1 MAENIAIIIGNA
13 EYENSDFGNLKAC
26 VKDVDAMEELLKA
39 THRFDKIIPLKNVSG
54 DEITEELKRLTGSQS
69 YGTIFIYFSG
79 HGHRDSKNQFYWTGK
94 DFDTSKPHTTGV
106 SHEVLI
112 SFLRAAACK
121 NRIVIQDACFSGSA
135 LLKSSTENYS
145 TTFGDILMLSSSHAS
160 EETPAGLELS
170 PFTDRFIEAAST
182 AKTEGS
188 IDYFDVIQK
197 LKDLYEDIDD
207 HNPYW
212 TYQGS
217 FKLAFC
223 DDATFLS
230 DINKKYTEFEEE
242 INEPEVSIQAATPL
256 SESDI
261 LSAVEKKLV
270 PKEKIQEMIL
280 AIEGR
285 INEKYEEQANLVKIF
300 SLRST
305 ASADYYNVDDLKP
318 IVEFVSGQSRWDEFV
333 TATHTR
339 TKKRQSAFLGALSE
353 VLYKPEYDEN
363 YYLENNSGLEAV
375 HQQYFLEPSSKLL
388 RRHVLEMIIVPGIF
402 SASLFWRLRVQ
413 GLENWDT
420 FSEDAGQK
428 KWQSSKFEWDSNNLA
443 DLDVFYS
450 DLFEQA
456 KKSLHRT
463 VTNLS
468 AKLSDN

>member
-1 MAENIAIIIGNA
+1 MPENVAIIIGNA
-13 EYENSDFGNLKAC
+13 EYESPDFGNLEAC

-39 THRFDKIIPLKNVSG
+39 TRRFDKIIPLKNVSG
-54 DEITEELKRLTGSQS
+54 DDITEELKRLTGSQS

-79 HGHRDSKNQFYWTGK
+79 HGHRDNKDTFYWTGR
-94 DFDTSKPHTTGV
+94 DFDTSQPNTTGV
-106 SHEVLI
+106 SHGVLI
-112 SFLRAAACK
+112 SFLRAAKCT
-121 NRIVIQDACFSGSA
+121 NRIIIQDACFSGHA

-145 TTFGDILMLSSSHAS
+145 AAFGDILILSSSLAS
-160 EETPAGLELS
+160 EETPAGRELS
-170 PFTDRFIEAAST
+170 PFTDRFIEASCT
-182 AKTEGS
+182 VKTKGP
-188 IDYFDVIQK
+188 IDYFNVIQK
-197 LKDLYEDIDD
+197 LKDLYENITD
-207 HNPYW
+207 HNPYLA
-212 TYQGS
+212 YQG
-217 FKLAFC
+217 LITLGFC
-223 DDATFLS
+223 DNVTFLS
-230 DINKKYTEFEEE
+230 DINKKYTEFEKEVS
-242 INEPEVSIQAATPL
+242 EPEVLIQAVTPL

-261 LSAVEKKLV
+261 LSTVEKKLV

-285 INEKYEEQANLVKIF
+285 INEKYEEQTNLAQIF

-305 ASADYYNVDDLKP
+305 ANANYYNVDGLKP
-318 IVEFVSGQSRWDEFV
+318 IVEFVRGQSRWDEFV

-339 TKKRQSAFLGALSE
+339 TKKRKTHYFNIDD

-420 FSEDAGQK
+420 FSKNAGQK
-428 KWQSSKFEWDSNNLA
+428 KWQSLKIEWDGNNLS
-443 DLDVFYS
+443 DLDVLYS

-456 KKSLHRT
+456 KKSLYRT
-463 VTNLS
+463 ATNLS
-468 AKLSDN
+468 AKLPDN